1 MLPGKGYACLGHPV
15 NQPPTGRSLRTYRRG
30 CAIRP
35 IVALGTLSQQVRSHG
50 RRLGDSIHRTGTDS
64 RCPRR
69 EGAPLVEGT
78 DGFLQ
83 LDNSNP
89 TQLNRSIRPTA
100 RARAGP
106 RWCSR
111 GLLSGDERREVV
123 EGSGPPSL
131 GVVAAGGVGPVAER
145 HPRLGAVVVEF
156 HPCDRGLVHS
166 HLWHR
171 VGA

>member
-1 MLPGKGYACLGHPV
+1 MHALGHSV
-15 NQPPTGRSLRTYRRG
+15 SQAPTSRSLRTYRRG

-35 IVALGTLSQQVRSHG
+35 NVALGMLSQQVRSHG

-89 TQLNRSIRPTA
+89 TQLNRSIWPG
-100 RARAGP
+100 ARAG
-106 RWCSR
+106 WYALVQW
-111 GLLSGDERREVV
+111 GLLSGEECGEVV
-123 EGSGPPSL
+123 EGGGPSGL
-131 GVVAAGGVGPVAER
+131 GVVAAGGVGSVAER
-145 HPRLGAVVVEF
+145 HPRFGAVVVEL
-156 HPCDRGLVHS
+156 HAGDRGLVHS
-166 HLWHR
+166 HLWHW